1 MADAGRGWDFFDWL
15 KTRFRRRRR
24 SRPAPARVEP
34 DPMPRLGEHLGD
46 PFGWIK
52 DRLTPPGGN
61 ILRIQP
67 IPVQIRNLIPTPVR
81 TAVRYA
87 GAAQQTF
94 MLPFL
99 TGSAQRRVFGL
110 SPAESRVFMKG
121 QQVSRIVSAV
131 VVTGGLA
138 KVGPAA
144 FAATPTGSATV
155 GAQSL
160 TPAQYASVVGPG
172 NTLTAASSSTPYM
185 TVAPPVTELTGT
197 KFATAAAFSSTPAG
211 SAAPV
216 TAGLSLPWEPGFT
229 AAAKAGAAA
238 APQPGIASQ
247 LAKGA
252 LEAGKFVGK
261 TAVQTAASVAVAQAT
276 MPRGGAGGETV
287 AELPYGAPVYSSAP
301 AEQLPEAPA
310 LPWGGGSSSGAAGE
324 ALEPMLAGSSL
335 PLTMA
340 AAGVGLLIL
349 ARARRQRRTA

>member
-1 MADAGRGWDFFDWL
+1 
-15 KTRFRRRRR
+15 
-24 SRPAPARVEP
+24 
-34 DPMPRLGEHLGD
+34 MPRLGEHLGD

-197 KFATAAAFSSTPAG
+197 KF
-211 SAAPV
+211 
-216 TAGLSLPWEPGFT
+216 
-229 AAAKAGAAA
+229 
-238 APQPGIASQ
+238 
-247 LAKGA
+247 
-252 LEAGKFVGK
+252 VGK